1 MWRETQK
8 QYHAKETRQQRQ
20 GQEPKQGNQVEL
32 SVINAVESLTR
43 KLPSM
48 LI

>member
-1 MWRETQK
+1 MGVELAT
-8 QYHAKETRQQRQ
+8 TVT
-20 GQEPKQGNQVEL
+20 GGNQVEL
-32 SVINAVESLTR
+32 SAITAVNSLTR